1 MIFNSIRWRLQAW
14 HGVILATVLTGF
26 GVAAYQVARDNQLR
40 SIDQDL
46 GQQLEGLFRPRPPAG
61 DPGDPPEARPPRGER
76 GRPFPFES
84 PEFEDH
90 LRQAVSEY
98 GSAGGPYLAL
108 WKVNQGLLARSPG
121 APQDMPPPSEAL
133 AQAPQAAGPG
143 QPGFRPGPRGPML
156 ARTRGPLREIA
167 VPLPRGFVVVAGRS
181 IADDQA
187 AMQRLALWLLAA
199 GLGVFLLGLAG
210 GGWVAAH
217 AIRPIDAISA
227 TAQRIS
233 AGDLSQRINVADT
246 ESELGRLAAVLN
258 NTFARLESSFTQQA
272 RFTADAS
279 HELRT
284 PVAVILTQTQ
294 TCLARER
301 DSAEY
306 KETLEACQRAAQR
319 MRRLTESL
327 LELARLDAGE
337 EPMRRDRF
345 DLGRVARESAEL
357 IRPLAAQRNV
367 TLETDL
373 ALADCAGDAEHV
385 GQVVT
390 NLLSNAIHYNRDSG
404 TVHVVVR
411 IEGDHGVLRISDA
424 GSGIA
429 VEDQPH
435 IFERFYRADKS
446 RARAEGRTGL
456 GLAICKAIVDAHG
469 GSIGVESQPGSGS
482 TFTVRLPLAHH

>member
-14 HGVILATVLTGF
+14 HGVILAVVLAGF
-26 GVAAYQVARDNQLR
+26 GVTAYQVARDNQLR

-46 GQQLEGLFRPRPPAG
+46 GQQLDSFFRPRPPEG
-61 DPGDPPEARPPRGER
+61 TPGGPPMDRPPRGER

-84 PEFEDH
+84 AEFEQH
-90 LRQAVSEY
+90 LRQAVSEF
-98 GSAGGPYLAL
+98 GSSDGPYATL
-108 WKVNQGLLARSPG
+108 WRVNQGLIARSPG
-121 APQDMPPPSEAL
+121 APADLPEPREAFAQSPPEG
-133 AQAPQAAGPG
+133 GPG
-143 QPGFRPGPRGPML
+143 QRGFRPGPRSPQF
-156 ARTRGPLREIA
+156 ARTRGQMREIA
-167 VPLPRGFVVVAGRS
+167 IPLPRGFVIVVGRS
-181 IADDQA
+181 IAGDQA
-187 AMQRLALWLLAA
+187 AMRRLALWLLAA
-199 GLGVFLLGLAG
+199 GLGIFLLGLAG
-210 GGWVAAH
+210 GAWVAAR

-233 AGDLSQRINVADT
+233 AGDLAQRINVAETD
-246 ESELGRLAAVLN
+246 SELGRLAAVLN
-258 NTFARLESSFTQQA
+258 TTFARLESSFTQQA

-284 PVAVILTQTQ
+284 PVSVILTQTQ

-301 DSAEY
+301 GSAEY

-337 EPMRRDRF
+337 EPLRRERF

-357 IRPLAAQRNV
+357 IRPLAAQRKV

-373 ALADCAGDAEHV
+373 ALAECAGDAEHV
-385 GQVVT
+385 AQVVT
-390 NLLSNAIHYNRDSG
+390 NLLSNAIHYNRESG
-404 TVHVVVR
+404 TVAVTVR
-411 IEGDHGVLRISDA
+411 LEGDQGVLRVSDT
-424 GSGIA
+424 GSGIDA
-429 VEDQPH
+429 EDQPH

-469 GSIGVESQPGSGS
+469 GSIEVESQPGSGS
-482 TFTVRLPLAHH
+482 TFTVRLPLAQG

>member
-14 HGVILATVLTGF
+14 HGVILAVVLTGF
-26 GVAAYQVARDNQLR
+26 GVTAYQVARDNQLR

-46 GQQLEGLFRPRPPAG
+46 GQQLDSFFRPRPPEG
-61 DPGDPPEARPPRGER
+61 TPEGPPADRPPRGER

-84 PEFEDH
+84 AEFEQH
-90 LRQAVSEY
+90 LRQAVSEF
-98 GSAGGPYLAL
+98 GSAGGPYAAV
-108 WKVNQGLLARSPG
+108 WRANQGLIARSTG
-121 APQDMPPPSEAL
+121 APQDLPEPREAL
-133 AQAPQAAGPG
+133 AQAPPEGGPG
-143 QPGFRPGPRGPML
+143 QRGFRPGPRSPQF
-156 ARTRGPLREIA
+156 ARTRGQMREVAI
-167 VPLPRGFVVVAGRS
+167 PLPRGFVIVVGRS
-181 IADDQA
+181 IAGDQA
-187 AMQRLALWLLAA
+187 AMRRLALWLLAA
-199 GLGVFLLGLAG
+199 GLGIFLLGLAG
-210 GGWVAAH
+210 GAWVAAR

-233 AGDLSQRINVADT
+233 AGDLAQRINVADT
-246 ESELGRLAAVLN
+246 DSELGRLAAVLN
-258 NTFARLESSFTQQA
+258 TTFARLESSFTQQA

-284 PVAVILTQTQ
+284 PVSVILTQTQ

-301 DSAEY
+301 GSAEY
-306 KETLEACQRAAQR
+306 KESLEACQRAAQR

-337 EPMRRDRF
+337 EPLRRERF

-357 IRPLAAQRNV
+357 IRPLAAQRKV

-373 ALADCAGDAEHV
+373 ALAECAGDAEHV
-385 GQVVT
+385 AQVVT
-390 NLLSNAIHYNRDSG
+390 NLLSNAIHYNRESG
-404 TVHVVVR
+404 TVTIAVR
-411 IEGDHGVLRISDA
+411 LEGDQGILRVSDT
-424 GSGIA
+424 GSGIDA
-429 VEDQPH
+429 EDQPH

-469 GSIGVESQPGSGS
+469 GSIEVESRPGSGS
-482 TFTVRLPLAHH
+482 TFTVRLPLAHG